1 MTILIRCLRHLRGD
15 AATSTFATE
24 YSAFGL

>member
-1 MTILIRCLRHLRGD
+1 MTILMRCLRHLTAD

-24 YSAFGL
+24 YSAFGF